1 MLLYLIK
8 ILFKYMFMINI
19 INMEMNGFCKYMY
32 MYFWG
37 KKDFCIICMM
47 GFWDIYVMLYVYVFR

>member
-1 MLLYLIK
+1 
-8 ILFKYMFMINI
+8 MFMIGI

-32 MYFWG
+32 MYFWR

-47 GFWDIYVMLYVYVFR
+47 GFWNIYVMLYVYVFR